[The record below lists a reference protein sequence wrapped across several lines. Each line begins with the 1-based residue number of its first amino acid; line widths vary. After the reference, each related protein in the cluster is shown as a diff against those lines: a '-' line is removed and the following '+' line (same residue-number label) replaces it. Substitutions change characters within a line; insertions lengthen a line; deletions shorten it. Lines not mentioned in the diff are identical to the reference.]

1 MKSTQKTIEQS
12 RLEIVLLAAG
22 VLALVSLLGVLVFM
36 NLGPRSKAHSSHVQ
50 GYLVPAWKDS
60 PDSSDSNE
68 FTEVQQHKAFIDN
81 VRRRSPPTTVN
92 GTKEMLTLR
101 RRIMLWSS
109 GERIGE
115 EAKQNEVVLRLEK
128 KSPEHSLPELQDT
141 TEQEQDYR
149 HEHRDSLELPR
160 SIVARPPT
168 NEIVTR
174 SGLFGWR

>member
-12 RLEIVLLAAG
+12 RLEIVLLATG
-22 VLALVSLLGVLVFM
+22 VLALVSLLGVLVFI
-36 NLGPRSKAHSSHVQ
+36 NLGPRNKANSFRVQ
-50 GYLVPAWKDS
+50 GYLVPAWKDT

-68 FTEVQQHKAFIDN
+68 STEVQQHKSFINN

-115 EAKQNEVVLRLEK
+115 EAKQSEVVVKPEK
-128 KSPEHSLPELQDT
+128 TSSEHSLPKLQDT
-141 TEQEQDYR
+141 EEQDYQA
-149 HEHRDSLELPR
+149 EHRDSLELPR

-168 NEIVTR
+168 NGIVTR